1 MDTVDITILQN
12 APNLTEKFDLII
24 EPLAPLSMVEEFPGS
39 FYKSLKV
46 PNKKMICGL
55 FENILGWHIDWLD
68 RKSIIKEMGRLRK
81 KQKVNFINR
90 QRGSTYI
97 PLLMEYFEV
106 ENEELIDFRK
116 VIFYNDLWS
125 RLYRRSDAVN
135 HANGTENIDYTIIPM
150 KRLLK
155 RDSKNP
161 KKVDKTALADFFK
174 QYLYKYPMYYTIPT
188 YREYLQIDG
197 IYRIPMLIDKQ
208 LANLLNEKLK
218 NVNIGYLGNSEG
230 WINVKLE
237 HK

>member
-1 MDTVDITILQN
+1 METVDITILQN
-12 APNLTEKFDLII
+12 VPNLTEKYDLII
-24 EPLAPLSMVEEFPGS
+24 EPLAPLSMVDEFPGS
-39 FYKSLKV
+39 FYKSQKA

-68 RKSIIKEMGRLRK
+68 RKFIIKEMRKLRK
-81 KQKVNFINR
+81 KQKVNFFNQQKR
-90 QRGSTYI
+90 STYV
-97 PLLMEYFEV
+97 PLLMEFFEM
-106 ENEELIDFRK
+106 ENEGTIDFQK

-155 RDSKNP
+155 RDSKNS
-161 KKVDKTALADFFK
+161 KKVDNTALTDFFK
-174 QYLYKYPMYYTIPT
+174 QFLSQYPMYYTIPT
-188 YREYLQIDG
+188 YRECLQING
-197 IYRIPMLIDKQ
+197 IYRIPLLMDKQ

-230 WINVKLE
+230 WINIKLE